1 MSNYPTVRPSLTLD
15 FQKSKQ
21 LDPRI
26 AFSRS
31 STATYVEGGVVKY
44 ADEHQARFEKEG
56 LLIEESRT
64 NAILYSTAPDAEF
77 NQDSSNFTYTF
88 NQPAPDGS
96 NDAYLMEN
104 VSNTSTNRG
113 GQFSNYATIPTTG
126 KITVS
131 VFVKPIGGQVIA
143 LGGDNGN
150 QGYYGV
156 PLVKY
161 DFTVS
166 PPVPSNTSNN
176 GQHGFTA
183 EPFIQEIGNGWYRL
197 IEVIDLTNGTG
208 FLNGQTRGPRVC
220 NITPGTSTV
229 VWGYQIETGSSHTS
243 YIPTSGSTSTR
254 ALDIA
259 RITGDNFSSWFNK
272 SEGTMLVSMS
282 DGVRSDLGANLY
294 GSHSGDRIIML
305 TSSNW
310 RFRYQTTGRY
320 SPGWTNTNIYSA
332 NDVRTAGPMKYAY
345 AYKPYDYALSVK
357 GSTLTHTQR
366 DPQPNVI
373 TLKLGEESSFG
384 GNNGSR
390 PNAAISRI
398 AYYPERLTNA
408 QLEAITS

>member
-26 AFSRS
+26 AFSRAS
-31 STATYVEGGVVKY
+31 SATYVEGGVVKY
-44 ADEHQARFEKEG
+44 ADEHQARFEDEG

-64 NAILYSTAPDAEF
+64 NLLTYSEQFDQWSLQANTAVTTNAI
-77 NQDSSNFTYTF
+77 Q
-88 NQPAPDGS
+88 APDGS
-96 NDAYLMEN
+96 MTADLITGLNNNSGVILN
-104 VSNTSTNRG
+104 SSTSNTTTYTVSIYVKAG
-113 GQFSNYATIPTTG
+113 DDTTG
-126 KITVS
+126 NLRVGISGNYVEIQFNLSAETFTLS
-131 VFVKPIGGQVIA
+131 
-143 LGGDNGN
+143 DNG
-150 QGYYGV
+150 
-156 PLVKY
+156 
-161 DFTVS
+161 
-166 PPVPSNTSNN
+166 TS
-176 GQHGFTA
+176 TA
-183 EPFIQEIGNGWYRL
+183 LSGDLQLIGNGWYRVNVVGSA
-197 IEVIDLTNGTG
+197 IGTTSSNVLTNGR
-208 FLNGQTRGPRVC
+208 LYM
-220 NITPGTSTV
+220 
-229 VWGYQIETGSSHTS
+229 WGAQLEPGSSHTS
-243 YIPTSGSTSTR
+243 LIPTSGSASTR

-282 DGVRSDLGANLY
+282 DGVRSDFGANLY
-294 GSHSGDRIIML
+294 GSHSADRIVML
-305 TSSNW
+305 ASSNG
-310 RFRYQTTGRY
+310 RFRYQATGRY
-320 SPGWTNTNIYSA
+320 TPNWTSVNIYSA

-357 GSTLTHTQR
+357 GSTLTTQR

-384 GNNGSR
+384 GNGR